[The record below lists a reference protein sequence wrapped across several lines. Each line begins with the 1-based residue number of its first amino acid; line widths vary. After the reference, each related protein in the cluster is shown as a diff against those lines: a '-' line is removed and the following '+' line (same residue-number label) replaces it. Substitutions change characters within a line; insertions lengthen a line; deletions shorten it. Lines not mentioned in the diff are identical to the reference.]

1 MAVCRVRIRG
11 QLCAQNG
18 CPVFT
23 FRGVFFQQYLHPRG
37 HSRTLLVVAALRL
50 VPWPSHFITDA
61 SAEAV
66 PSVLAEICMLFHLI
80 NSVYIQLI
88 FAY

>member
-1 MAVCRVRIRG
+1 MHRGSTLCSRQLPSVYISQCVFSAV
-11 QLCAQNG
+11 
-18 CPVFT
+18 P
-23 FRGVFFQQYLHPRG
+23 PPPG
-37 HSRTLLVVAALRL
+37 HNRALLVVAAPRL

-66 PSVLAEICMLFHLI
+66 PSVLAEICMLFHPI

>member
-1 MAVCRVRIRG
+1 MITKG
-11 QLCAQNG
+11 
-18 CPVFT
+18 P
-23 FRGVFFQQYLHPRG
+23 H
-37 HSRTLLVVAALRL
+37 LLVAALRL

-66 PSVLAEICMLFHLI
+66 PSVLAEMCVFFHLI